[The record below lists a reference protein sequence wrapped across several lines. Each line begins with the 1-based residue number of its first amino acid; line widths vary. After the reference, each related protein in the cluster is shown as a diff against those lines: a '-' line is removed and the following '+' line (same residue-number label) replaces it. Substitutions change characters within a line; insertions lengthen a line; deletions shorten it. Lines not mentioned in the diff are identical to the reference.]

1 MHKELLLNF
10 EKSGYKVKLEEE
22 KLLFEL
28 DIDSEI
34 IRLSVLLPDDY
45 PYTFLQVHLDNRN
58 DLSFSIPH
66 TISGDYLCLYDLDND
81 RHDYKNYLGESEET
95 LKRAEKLLTLS
106 KRGELSSEY
115 QNEFY
120 DLWTA
125 KEYIPIYS
133 IISDYEKGTVL
144 NVIKCNQE
152 NHNNSPLLLAID
164 KSIDVDPIM
173 NTLYNLSAENYEII
187 DRAVYIPVKEA
198 KLEQYVKNV
207 SDLLNLIEYEND
219 FKFFLNKIFNNRV
232 EFVFLGISNAE
243 FPTPTLVA
251 LSLPKLT
258 TPKGRITRLKSYHS
272 ILKFNGSK
280 EIVRFGL
287 TDLSQD
293 RLFTRGG
300 EGVKSDK
307 LGIYMV
313 GCGSLGSFLS
323 KSLCDTGKVSEML
336 LQDNQTLKSE
346 NIGRHLCG
354 IDHLQESKAIAVSR
368 KINSNYPAMKISTL
382 EHSFI
387 QELMGKKDTLADAN
401 YDLLVCATGD
411 ENIEE
416 EIINK
421 LKIGL
426 INKPTIVAWVEPFL
440 IAGHFIFINSP
451 INKNTENY
459 IYDIEKNIKIGVV
472 EDSSIYTKS
481 EAGCQSHFMPYSGF
495 EMQMFSQI
503 ITDQIVNNKMLE
515 RIGNYHVTW
524 FGKMKEARQN
534 NILIKSRWRHKNDRE
549 IIVNRIDQ

>member
-10 EKSGYKVKLEEE
+10 EKNGYEVKLEEE

-28 DIDSEI
+28 DIDGEI
-34 IRLSVLLPDDY
+34 ARLSVSLPDDY
-45 PYTFLQVHLDNRN
+45 PYIFLQVHLANRN

-66 TISGDYLCLYDLDND
+66 MISGDYLCLYDLDND
-81 RHDYKNYLGESEET
+81 RHDYKNYLSESEET

-106 KRGELSSEY
+106 KRGELISEY

-133 IISDYEKGTVL
+133 IISDYEKEAVL
-144 NVIKCNQE
+144 NVIECNQGKP
-152 NHNNSPLLLAID
+152 NNSSLLLAVD
-164 KSIDVDPIM
+164 KLVDADSII
-173 NTLYNLSAENYEII
+173 NIFYNLSIENFNII
-187 DRAVYIPVKEA
+187 CNAVYIPIKKN
-198 KLEQYVKNV
+198 KLEQYVSSI
-207 SDLLNLIEYEND
+207 SDLLNLIENEKKFN
-219 FKFFLNKIFNNRV
+219 FFLDKVFNNKI
-232 EFVFLGISNAE
+232 EFIILGIRNIE

-251 LSLPKLT
+251 LRLPKLT
-258 TPKGRITRLKSYHS
+258 TPKGRVTRLRSYHN

-280 EIVRFGL
+280 EIVRYGL

-307 LGIYMV
+307 LSIYMI

-323 KSLCDTGKVSEML
+323 KSLCDTGKVSEIL
-336 LQDNQTLKSE
+336 LQDNQLLKSE
-346 NIGRHLCG
+346 NIGRHFCG
-354 IDHLQESKAIAVSR
+354 INHLQENKAIAVSR
-368 KINSNYPAMKISTL
+368 KINSNYPAMKLSTL
-382 EHSFI
+382 SHSFI
-387 QELMGKKDTLADAN
+387 QELLGKKTTLTDAN
-401 YDLLVCATGD
+401 YDLLICATGD

-416 EIINK
+416 EIINR

-426 INKPTIVAWVEPFL
+426 INKPTIIAWVEPFL

-459 IYDIEKNIKIGVV
+459 IFDIEKNIKIGVI
-472 EDSSIYTKS
+472 ENPGIYTKS

-503 ITDQIVNNKMLE
+503 ITDQIINNKILE
-515 RIGNYHVTW
+515 RTGNYHITW
-524 FGKMKEARQN
+524 FGKMKEARKS
-534 NILIKSRWRHKNDRE
+534 NIIIKSKWRHKNDRE
-549 IIVNRIDQ
+549 VIVNRIDQ